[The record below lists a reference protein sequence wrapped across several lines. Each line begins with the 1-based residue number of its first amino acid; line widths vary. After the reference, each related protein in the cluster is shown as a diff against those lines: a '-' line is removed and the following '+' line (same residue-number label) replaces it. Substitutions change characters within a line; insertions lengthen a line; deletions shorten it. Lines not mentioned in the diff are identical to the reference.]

1 VWLKTDRSQF
11 SLTRIPNKKIILK
24 CRTKPLSSSQSAVG
38 GRGCMVGRVC
48 GKVCFEF
55 GVEVMD
61 SESDDEADKLDEWN
75 EKSFVI

>member
-1 VWLKTDRSQF
+1 
-11 SLTRIPNKKIILK
+11 
-24 CRTKPLSSSQSAVG
+24 
-38 GRGCMVGRVC
+38 MVGRVC